1 MKIKLLTAAALLL
14 GNIATAQAYV
24 KLAEFGDPDI
34 GNSYGGC
41 TFTKNYGTGGSGFL
55 YDQYLIT
62 CPSGTYQVG
71 VYKSTLSFPCYQC
84 TFYPASNTYFV
95 EGTCDNWRVY
105 RN

>member
-1 MKIKLLTAAALLL
+1 MDEKISPAAPPRL
-14 GNIATAQAYV
+14 GS
-24 KLAEFGDPDI
+24 AELF
-34 GNSYGGC
+34 GGC
-41 TFTKNYGTGGSGFL
+41 TFTKNYDTGGSGFL